1 MNNDCYERGFNMDG
15 RLIAMAQGKGRA
27 IYLYD
32 NKIVINEVINKSIKI
47 KNVIEIRTCKRL
59 QKNQCIIYYL
69 ENKSRKEVII
79 DINKNNIIPFLKLE
93 KEFEIIKF
101 QISEDITEETKNNP
115 KYNIK

>member
-1 MNNDCYERGFNMDG
+1 MDG

-59 QKNQCIIYYL
+59 
-69 ENKSRKEVII
+69 
-79 DINKNNIIPFLKLE
+79 
-93 KEFEIIKF
+93 
-101 QISEDITEETKNNP
+101 
-115 KYNIK
+115 